1 MKVLL
6 INKFLYPRGGDC
18 IYTMSLGKLLRKAGH
33 IVCFYAMDYSEH
45 TQNKDSSFFA
55 EEISFS
61 ATGFFKKIKAAN
73 RVLWG
78 WGIKQGFGELLDD
91 FQPDIV
97 HLNNI
102 HSYLSPIV
110 AKLAYRRGIK
120 VIWTLHD
127 YKLICPSY
135 SCLYKEKNCKACFT
149 YKGNVLLR
157 KCMKNSIL
165 ASALALGEALYWN
178 KNKLLKWTDTFIC
191 PSYFM
196 AKMMQS
202 GGYPTSKLRII
213 NNFIGEEQVQY
224 IKNFDNPVREQAYA
238 YIGRLSKEKGI
249 ESCLKVASRLSYKL
263 YIAGTGPLEADLKEK
278 YEADNIIFLGYL
290 TMKDT
295 IKLLKK
301 VSFTIIPS
309 ICYENN
315 PLSVIESLCCGTPI
329 LGRNIG
335 GIPELLELD
344 SCNQLF
350 TQDKELPDLIIK
362 MFETVAS
369 TDRNKLSIAS
379 LQRFSVEHYYQKWL
393 EVVGKE

>member
-1 MKVLL
+1 M
-6 INKFLYPRGGDC
+6 
-18 IYTMSLGKLLRKAGH
+18 
-33 IVCFYAMDYSEH
+33 
-45 TQNKDSSFFA
+45 
-55 EEISFS
+55 
-61 ATGFFKKIKAAN
+61 
-73 RVLWG
+73 
-78 WGIKQGFGELLDD
+78 
-91 FQPDIV
+91 
-97 HLNNI
+97 
-102 HSYLSPIV
+102 
-110 AKLAYRRGIK
+110 
-120 VIWTLHD
+120 
-127 YKLICPSY
+127 
-135 SCLYKEKNCKACFT
+135 
-149 YKGNVLLR
+149 
-157 KCMKNSIL
+157 
-165 ASALALGEALYWN
+165 
-178 KNKLLKWTDTFIC
+178 
-191 PSYFM
+191 
-196 AKMMQS
+196 
-202 GGYPTSKLRII
+202 RII

-224 IKNFDNPVREQAYA
+224 IKTFDNPVREQAYA